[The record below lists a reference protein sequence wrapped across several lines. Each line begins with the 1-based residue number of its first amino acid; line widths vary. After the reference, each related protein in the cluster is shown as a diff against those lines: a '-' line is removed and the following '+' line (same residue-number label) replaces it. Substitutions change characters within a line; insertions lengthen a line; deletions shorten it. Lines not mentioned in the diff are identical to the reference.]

1 MADIVFALISGLLIG
16 LIYALMASGLNIIY
30 GVMRIINFAHGN
42 FLILGSYTAFWL
54 WQLYA
59 INPVVSLVLVI
70 PLFLGLGVLLYYLTV
85 PRLLAAENTEMMSFL
100 MFFGLSMVMAAGM
113 RSIWGSNTR
122 AISSPYPDI
131 LPQSLSIL
139 GKVIPTA
146 RVLGGGVALVVLVFL
161 VWFLYRTYYGKAIR
175 AMIQNREATKF
186 LGIDTNQVSALS
198 FALGIMLS
206 GIAGVLLTMVF
217 PAFSAV
223 QGQSYTIIAFSIIVL
238 GGLGDPIGAV
248 LGGIA
253 FAVVEQVA
261 VLFLPLAASSLV
273 AFVVL
278 VAIIMVR
285 PEGLFQL
292 QDVRNLLYRRDASAE

>member
-1 MADIVFALISGLLIG
+1 M
-16 LIYALMASGLNIIY
+16 
-30 GVMRIINFAHGN
+30 
-42 FLILGSYTAFWL
+42 
-54 WQLYA
+54 
-59 INPVVSLVLVI
+59 
-70 PLFLGLGVLLYYLTV
+70 
-85 PRLLAAENTEMMSFL
+85 LA
-100 MFFGLSMVMAAGM
+100 
-113 RSIWGSNTR
+113 
-122 AISSPYPDI
+122 
-131 LPQSLSIL
+131 
-139 GKVIPTA
+139 
-146 RVLGGGVALVVLVFL
+146 
-161 VWFLYRTYYGKAIR
+161 
-175 AMIQNREATKF
+175 
-186 LGIDTNQVSALS
+186 
-198 FALGIMLS
+198 

-248 LGGIA
+248 LGGVA

-292 QDVRNLLYRRDASAE
+292 QDVRNLLYRGDASAE